1 LYLYFYFQNVP
12 KIFSAGL
19 DILEMYQP
27 NVERLQLFWRS
38 LQDMWLQLYTSPL
51 ATIAAINVR
60 FIGWNQVILI
70 GSFFKHTPV
79 SFTFNKWLKNPYKV
93 HFKVTWPKS
102 HMRYC
107 HHFAP
112 LSLSANFYISIF
124 LSETTMQVETNF
136 VGMFIG

>member
-60 FIGWNQVILI
+60 FIG
-70 GSFFKHTPV
+70 
-79 SFTFNKWLKNPYKV
+79 
-93 HFKVTWPKS
+93 
-102 HMRYC
+102 
-107 HHFAP
+107 
-112 LSLSANFYISIF
+112 
-124 LSETTMQVETNF
+124 
-136 VGMFIG
+136 